1 MLRGEEESLGTEVK
15 KKSKETKL
23 GQSWKVKL
31 RRFQKPV
38 KFLRRVNTF
47 LDSEEYFL
55 DILVFVK
62 NFRIFAKQKDFQ
74 KFRTIFYMDDI

>member
-31 RRFQKPV
+31 GQF
-38 KFLRRVNTF
+38 
-47 LDSEEYFL
+47 
-55 DILVFVK
+55 
-62 NFRIFAKQKDFQ
+62 
-74 KFRTIFYMDDI
+74 

>member
-31 RRFQKPV
+31 GQFQKPV

-55 DILVFVK
+55 DILVCGK
-62 NFRIFAKQKDFQ
+62 IF
-74 KFRTIFYMDDI
+74 

>member
-31 RRFQKPV
+31 GQFQKPV

-55 DILVFVK
+55 DILVRGK
-62 NFRIFAKQKDFQ
+62 KFRIFVKQKDFQ
-74 KFRTIFYMDDI
+74 KFKTIF

>member
-23 GQSWKVKL
+23 GQSQKVKL
-31 RRFQKPV
+31 GRFQKPV

-62 NFRIFAKQKDFQ
+62 NFRIFAKQNDFQ

>member
-31 RRFQKPV
+31 GQFQKPV

-47 LDSEEYFL
+47 LGSEEYFL
-55 DILVFVK
+55 DILVRGK
-62 NFRIFAKQKDFQ
+62 KFRIFVKQKDFQ
-74 KFRTIFYMDDI
+74 KFKTIF